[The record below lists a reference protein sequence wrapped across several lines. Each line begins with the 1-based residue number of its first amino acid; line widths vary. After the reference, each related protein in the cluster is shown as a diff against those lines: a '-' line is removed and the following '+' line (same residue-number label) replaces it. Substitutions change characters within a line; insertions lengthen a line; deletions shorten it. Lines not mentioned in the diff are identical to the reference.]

1 MSNTRKQ
8 TKVVYGGPYA
18 DETAAITAE
27 SQKEKPNFDELTK
40 EWKTISN
47 GALAYIEQVQLPIKA
62 PVGKF
67 IQNVKEVK
75 TEEVEIPAV
84 VPFIT
89 PDEEVI
95 KDDAT
100 NETVPEKKEETQT
113 EESLK
118 EFGL

>member
-62 PVGKF
+62 PVGVF
-67 IQNVKEVK
+67 IENVKFEEK
-75 TEEVEIPAV
+75 EEVEIPAV
-84 VPFIT
+84 VPFT
-89 PDEEVI
+89 SPDEEVV

-100 NETVPEKKEETQT
+100 VETVPEEKETD
-113 EESLK
+113 